1 LATQNAVSALQKD
14 LSFKQN
20 TASLYFDE
28 ACVLERA
35 AKFSKKWRSQ
45 MRIGV
50 PAETRP
56 GETRVAL
63 TPETAKKLKAQGHSL
78 HVQSG
83 AGLAASVTD
92 EAYLA
97 AGAEVTDAA
106 SALACDMVLKVSAP
120 TDAELALMKSG
131 AALVGMLNPFD
142 AAGLQSMATAGLT
155 AFALEAAPRTTRAQ
169 SMDVLSSQ
177 ANIAGYKA
185 VMMAANQYQRFFP
198 MLMTAAG
205 TVKAARVVILG
216 VGVAGLQA
224 IATAK
229 RLGAVIEASDV
240 RPSVKEQVESLGG
253 KFIDVPYETAE
264 EKEAAEGVGGYARP
278 MPQSW
283 LDRQKTEVAKRVA
296 LADVVISTALI
307 PGRAAPVLV
316 TAEMVQSMK
325 PGSVIVDIA
334 AGKAA
339 DGVAGNCVLT
349 EAGKTVQK
357 HGVNIIGETNLP
369 ALVAADASA
378 LYARNVLDF
387 LKLVFTQEGEFKVD
401 MEDDIV
407 AACLMTQA
415 GDIKRK

>member
-1 LATQNAVSALQKD
+1 
-14 LSFKQN
+14 
-20 TASLYFDE
+20 
-28 ACVLERA
+28 
-35 AKFSKKWRSQ
+35 

-50 PAETRP
+50 PAETRA
-56 GETRVAL
+56 GETRVAM
-63 TPETAKKLKAQGHSL
+63 TPETAKKLKAQGHTL
-78 HVQSG
+78 LVQSG

-92 EAYLA
+92 AAYEAVGVEITDA
-97 AGAEVTDAA
+97 AGALSCE
-106 SALACDMVLKVSAP
+106 LVLKVSAP
-120 TDAELALMKSG
+120 SAEELKHMKSG

-142 AAGLQSMATAGLT
+142 AEGLAQLAGAGLT
-155 AFALEAAPRTTRAQ
+155 SFALEAAPRTTRAQ

-185 VMMAANQYQRFFP
+185 VMVAADKYQRFFP

-278 MPQSW
+278 MPPSW
-283 LDRQKTEVAKRVA
+283 LERQKVEVAKRVA
-296 LADVVISTALI
+296 MADVVISTALI

-316 TAEMVQSMK
+316 TEDMVKSMK

-339 DGVAGNCVLT
+339 DGVGGNCLLT
-349 EAGKTVQK
+349 EAGKTVVK
-357 HGVNIIGETNLP
+357 HGVTLVGETNLP
-369 ALVAADASA
+369 ALVAADASS

-387 LKLVFTQEGEFKVD
+387 LKLVITKEGEFKVD

-407 AACLMTQA
+407 AACLMTQG
-415 GDIKRK
+415 GDVKRK

>member
-1 LATQNAVSALQKD
+1 
-14 LSFKQN
+14 
-20 TASLYFDE
+20 
-28 ACVLERA
+28 
-35 AKFSKKWRSQ
+35 

-50 PAETRP
+50 PAETLA
-56 GETRVAL
+56 GETRVAV
-63 TPETAKKLKAQGHSL
+63 TPETAKKLIAQGHSI
-78 HVQSG
+78 HVQTG
-83 AGLAASVTD
+83 AGV
-92 EAYLA
+92 
-97 AGAEVTDAA
+97 AA
-106 SALACDMVLKVSAP
+106 SALDSAYEAVGCSITDAAGAYGCELVLKVRTPAA
-120 TDAELALMKSG
+120 AELPHLSSG
-131 AALVGMLNPFD
+131 TTLVGMLEPFNTEGL
-142 AAGLQSMATAGLT
+142 AALAKAGVT
-155 AFALEAAPRTTRAQ
+155 GFALEAAPRTTRAQ

-185 VMMAANQYQRFFP
+185 VMLGANAYGRLFP

-205 TVKAARVVILG
+205 TIKAARVVILG

-278 MPQSW
+278 MQASW
-283 LDRQKTEVAKRVA
+283 MDRQKIEVAKRVA
-296 LADVVISTALI
+296 AADVVISTALI
-307 PGRAAPVLV
+307 PGRAAPVLI
-316 TAEMVQSMK
+316 TEDMVKAMK

-334 AGKAA
+334 AGKGAN
-339 DGVAGNCVLT
+339 GVGGNCPLS
-349 EAGKTVQK
+349 EADKTVVK
-357 HGVNIIGETNLP
+357 HGVTIIGETNLP
-369 ALVAADASA
+369 ALVAADSSA

-387 LKLVFTQEGEFKVD
+387 LKLILPPAAKGEPAASLKID

-415 GDIKRK
+415 GEIKKK